1 MVSVEV
7 SIGGDDLD
15 DVEAS
20 NERGAQDG
28 SVHRALGSLAFG
40 EALLRGGLLSLC
52 GGWVCVAC
60 VACLPFS
67 NIGISSLPFPTG
79 SLLGAG
85 AEYLPSSLT

>member
-7 SIGGDDLD
+7 SMGGDDLD

-52 GGWVCVAC
+52 GGWVCVVLC
-60 VACLPFS
+60 CLLTLLKSWYLFS
-67 NIGISSLPFPTG
+67 SISNRCITRGG
-79 SLLGAG
+79 S
-85 AEYLPSSLT
+85 